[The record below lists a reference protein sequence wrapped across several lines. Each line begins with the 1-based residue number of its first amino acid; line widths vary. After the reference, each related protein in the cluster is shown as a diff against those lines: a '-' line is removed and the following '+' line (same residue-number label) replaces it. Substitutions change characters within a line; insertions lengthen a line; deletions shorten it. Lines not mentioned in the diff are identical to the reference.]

1 MNPIEVVRSGRPG
14 RQKRH
19 SQSVERYSIGDES
32 ATPIFEA
39 LSSATARAILDR
51 LYDRP
56 QTPSE
61 IATGVDSSLPN
72 VNHHLSQ
79 LEAEGLIHVADTAYS
94 ETNREMNVY
103 APTSDHLVLRAGGR
117 VDDSEANSDAALA
130 VVAALGVVV
139 GALGASVLYRLKR

>member
-1 MNPIEVVRSGRPG
+1 MNPVEVLPWE
-14 RQKRH
+14 RQRQQ

-32 ATPIFEA
+32 TTPIFEA
-39 LSSATARAILDR
+39 LSSATARAILDT

-61 IATGVDSSLPN
+61 IATAVDSSLPN

-79 LEAEGLIHVADTAYS
+79 LEEEGLIHVADTAYS

-103 APTSDHLVLRAGGR
+103 APTSDSLVLRVGGR
-117 VDDSEANSDAALA
+117 VDGPETTSDAVLAL
-130 VVAALGVVV
+130 VAALGVVV
-139 GALGASVLYRLKR
+139 GALVTSVLCRLGR